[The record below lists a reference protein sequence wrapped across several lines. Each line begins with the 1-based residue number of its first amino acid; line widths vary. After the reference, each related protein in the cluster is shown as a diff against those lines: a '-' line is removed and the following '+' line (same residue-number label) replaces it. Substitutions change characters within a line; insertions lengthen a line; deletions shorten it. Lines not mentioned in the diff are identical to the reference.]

1 MIKTKS
7 LPRYQLRRLMVLAVF
22 VLALAV
28 LLWRAFD
35 MQVFNQA
42 FFQRQGD
49 ARHLRTVT
57 IPAHRGDIYD
67 RNGQSLAISTPVDT
81 IWVVPREVLAA
92 QISLKSLA
100 ALLQLDESG
109 LKKRLQRNKQR
120 EFLYLQRQVEP
131 ELAEKFRALKI
142 PGLYLQREYR
152 RYYPAGE
159 VMSHVLGFTNV
170 DDIGQEGMELAL
182 DDAITGREG
191 SKRIIRDSLGRAVD
205 DVERIRA
212 AEPGKNIYLSIDR
225 RLQYLAYRSLK
236 AAVIENNAVA
246 GTAVVLDARTGEVLA
261 MVNQPSFNTNDR
273 SQLRPGVTRNRAV
286 TDVFEPGST
295 MKPFTMAAALESG
308 KWNPSDRVDT
318 APGQY
323 AVQGKLI
330 RDMNNYGSLDLSGII
345 LKSSNVGISKI
356 AMSLEPQQQINMYTR
371 VGFGVDGGSGFPG
384 ERSGA
389 VKTGKVRDFERA
401 TMAFGYSISVTAL
414 QLARA
419 YGAFAADG
427 EIYPVTFIKRD
438 QAVTGE
444 RVMSVKTA
452 RQVRAMMEKVVSEE
466 GTARAAHVPSYR
478 VAGKTGTVHKFI
490 AGGYAENRYLSVF
503 AGLAPASDPRLV
515 MVVMVDEP
523 RGKKY
528 FGGQIAGP
536 VFGEV
541 MSDAMRLLD
550 IPPDDI
556 KLVASASNGGK
567 S

>member
-1 MIKTKS
+1 MMKSRS
-7 LPRYQLRRLMVLAVF
+7 LPRYQLRRLVVLSMF
-22 VLALAV
+22 VLALAG
-28 LLWRAFD
+28 LLWRALD

-49 ARHLRTVT
+49 ARHLRTVA

-67 RNGQSLAISTPVDT
+67 RNGQPLAISTPVDT
-81 IWVVPREVLAA
+81 IWVVPKEVLD
-92 QISLKSLA
+92 SKVNLKSLA
-100 ALLQLDESG
+100 ALLQLDQSS

-131 ELAEKFRALKI
+131 ELAEKFRALKV

-236 AAVIENNAVA
+236 AAVLENNAVA
-246 GTAVVLDARTGEVLA
+246 GTAVVLDAHTGEVLA

-295 MKPFTMAAALESG
+295 LKPFTMAAALESG

-318 APGQY
+318 TPGQY
-323 AVQGKLI
+323 TVQGKVI
-330 RDMNNYGSLDLSGII
+330 RDMHNYGSLDMAGII
-345 LKSSNVGISKI
+345 LKSSNVGISKV
-356 AMSLEPQQQINMYTR
+356 AMSLTAQQQINMYTR
-371 VGFGVDGGSGFPG
+371 LGFGLDAGSGFPG

-419 YGAFAADG
+419 YGAFATDG
-427 EIYPVTFIKRD
+427 EIYPVTFVRREE
-438 QAVTGE
+438 AVTGE
-444 RVMSVKTA
+444 RVMSAKTA
-452 RQVRAMMEKVVSEE
+452 RQVRGMMEKVVSEE

-490 AGGYAENRYLSVF
+490 AGGYAEDRYLSVF

-515 MVVMVDEP
+515 MVIMVDEP

-528 FGGQIAGP
+528 FGGQVAGP
-536 VFGEV
+536 VFGDV
-541 MSDAMRLLD
+541 MRDAMRLLD

-556 KLVASASNGGK
+556 KLVASVKAGGK
-567 S
+567 A

>member
-1 MIKTKS
+1 MMKSRS
-7 LPRYQLRRLMVLAVF
+7 LPRYQLRRLVVLSMF
-22 VLALAV
+22 VLALAG
-28 LLWRAFD
+28 LLWRALD

-49 ARHLRTVT
+49 ARHLRTVA

-67 RNGQSLAISTPVDT
+67 RNGQPLAISTPVDT
-81 IWVVPREVLAA
+81 IWVVPKEVLD
-92 QISLKSLA
+92 SKVNLKSLA
-100 ALLQLDESG
+100 ALLQLDQSS

-131 ELAEKFRALKI
+131 ELAEKFRALKV

-236 AAVIENNAVA
+236 AAVLENNAVA
-246 GTAVVLDARTGEVLA
+246 GTAVVLDAHTGEVLA

-295 MKPFTMAAALESG
+295 LKPFTMAAALESG

-318 APGQY
+318 TPGQY
-323 AVQGKLI
+323 TVQGKTI
-330 RDMNNYGSLDLSGII
+330 RDMHNYGSLDMAGII
-345 LKSSNVGISKI
+345 LKSSNVGISKV
-356 AMSLEPQQQINMYTR
+356 AMSLTAQQQINMYTR
-371 VGFGVDGGSGFPG
+371 LGFGLDAGSGFPG

-419 YGAFAADG
+419 YGAFATDG
-427 EIYPVTFIKRD
+427 EIYPVTFVRREE
-438 QAVTGE
+438 AVTGE
-444 RVMSVKTA
+444 RVMSAKTA
-452 RQVRAMMEKVVSEE
+452 RQVRGMMEKVVSEE

-490 AGGYAENRYLSVF
+490 AGGYAEDRYLSVF

-515 MVVMVDEP
+515 MVIMVDEP

-528 FGGQIAGP
+528 FGGQVAGP
-536 VFGEV
+536 VFGDV
-541 MSDAMRLLD
+541 MRDAMRLLD

-556 KLVASASNGGK
+556 KLVASVKAGGK
-567 S
+567 A

>member
-1 MIKTKS
+1 MINAKVT
-7 LPRYQLRRLMVLAVF
+7 PRYQLRRFMVLAVF
-22 VLALAV
+22 VLALTG

-35 MQVFNQA
+35 MQVFNQD

-49 ARHLRTVT
+49 ARHLRTVV

-67 RNGQSLAISTPVDT
+67 RNGQPLAISTPVDT
-81 IWVVPREVLAA
+81 VWVNPGDVLE
-92 QISLKSLA
+92 SGVNLKPLA
-100 ALLQLDESG
+100 NLLQIDLAS
-109 LKKRLQRNKQR
+109 LKKRLKQNKQR

-131 ELAEKFRALKI
+131 ELAAKFRALDV
-142 PGLYLQREYR
+142 PGMYLQREYR

-159 VMSHVLGFTNV
+159 VTAHVLGFTSV

-182 DDAITGREG
+182 DAEMTGQEG

-225 RLQYLAYRSLK
+225 RLQYFAYRSLK
-236 AAVIENNAVA
+236 AAVKANNAVA
-246 GTAVVLDARTGEVLA
+246 GTAVVLDAHTGEVLA

-273 SQLRPGVTRNRAV
+273 AQLRPGVTRNRAV

-308 KWNPSDRVDT
+308 KWHPGDHVNT

-323 AVQGKLI
+323 PVQGKWI
-330 RDMNNYGSLDLSGII
+330 RDSHNYGVLDMAGII
-345 LKSSNVGISKI
+345 IKSSNVGISKV
-356 AMSLEPQQQINMYTR
+356 ALTLDPQKQLDMYAR
-371 VGFGVDGGSGFPG
+371 LGFGTYGISGFPG
-384 ERSGA
+384 ERSGSL
-389 VKTGKVRDFERA
+389 KSGKVRDFERA

-427 EIYPVTFIKRD
+427 EIYPVTFLKRETP
-438 QAVTGE
+438 VTGE
-444 RVMSVKTA
+444 RVMSTRTA
-452 RQVRAMMEKVVSEE
+452 RQVRAMMEKVVSDE
-466 GTARAAHVPSYR
+466 GTARDANVPSYR

-490 AGGYAENRYLSVF
+490 AGGYAEDRYLAVF

-528 FGGQIAGP
+528 YGGQIAGP

-541 MSDAMRLLD
+541 MGDAMRLLD
-550 IPPDDI
+550 ITPDDI
-556 KLVASASNGGK
+556 QLAAGK
-567 S
+567 KSEGKA

>member
-1 MIKTKS
+1 MIKNKAT
-7 LPRYQLRRLMVLAVF
+7 PRYQLRRFMVLAVF
-22 VLALAV
+22 VLALAG
-28 LLWRAFD
+28 LLWRALD
-35 MQVFNQA
+35 LQVLNQR

-67 RNGQSLAISTPVDT
+67 RNGEPLAISTPVDT
-81 IWVVPREVLAA
+81 VWANPSDVLESGA
-92 QISLKSLA
+92 SLKPLA
-100 ALLQLDESG
+100 ALLQVDQSS

-120 EFLYLQRQVEP
+120 AFLYLQRHVEP
-131 ELAEKFRALKI
+131 ELAEKFRALTI
-142 PGLYLQREYR
+142 PGIYMQREYR

-159 VMSHVLGFTNV
+159 VTAHVLGFTNV

-191 SKRIIRDSLGRAVD
+191 SKRIMRDSLGRTVD
-205 DVERIRA
+205 DIERIRA

-236 AAVIENNAVA
+236 AAVMANNAIA
-246 GTAVVLDARTGEVLA
+246 GTAVVLDAHTGEILA

-273 SQLRPGVTRNRAV
+273 SQLRPGVTRNRAI

-308 KWNPSDRVDT
+308 KWHAGDRVDT
-318 APGQY
+318 APGHY
-323 AVQGKLI
+323 TVQGKTI
-330 RDMNNYGSLDLSGII
+330 RDAHNYGSLDMANII
-345 LKSSNVGISKI
+345 IKSSNVGISKV
-356 AMSLEPQQQINMYTR
+356 AMSLNAQQQIDMYAR
-371 VGFGVDGGSGFPG
+371 VGFGVDSASGFPG

-389 VKTGKVRDFERA
+389 LKTGKVRDFERA
-401 TMAFGYSISVTAL
+401 TMSFGYSISVTAL

-427 EIYPVTFIKRD
+427 EMYPVTFLKREI
-438 QAVTGE
+438 AVTGE
-444 RVMSVKTA
+444 RVMSAKTA
-452 RQVRAMMEKVVSEE
+452 RQVRNMMEKVVSLE
-466 GTARAAHVPSYR
+466 GTARDAHVPSYR

-490 AGGYAENRYLSVF
+490 AGGYAEDRYLSVF

-528 FGGQIAGP
+528 FGGQVAGP
-536 VFGEV
+536 VFGTV
-541 MSDAMRLLD
+541 MGDAMRLLD
-550 IPPDDI
+550 ITPDDI
-556 KLVASASNGGK
+556 KLLAQAKPGDK
-567 S
+567 A